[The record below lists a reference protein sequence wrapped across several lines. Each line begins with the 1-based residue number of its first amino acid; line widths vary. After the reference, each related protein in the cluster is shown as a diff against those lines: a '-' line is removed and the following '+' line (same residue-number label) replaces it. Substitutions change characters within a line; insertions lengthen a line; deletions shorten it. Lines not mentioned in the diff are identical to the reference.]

1 MFARERRPSPC
12 PASAHTQ
19 SGISRFSV
27 YSLKKNFVH
36 FIMAEQRIQQ
46 ECNSRTSRQRLG
58 AQSSQGRC
66 RPRFSE
72 RKVGAF
78 HFFYFF
84 FCTCLCAPSSGYLR
98 CSSWSLPRWTSFTEL
113 TGAMDSLPSQQC
125 NPKGPRRPEPHAGKD
140 FSLTAPWRCVKGPVN
155 SDLGLDCPGKNPTM
169 APL

>member
-1 MFARERRPSPC
+1 MMSGKTSILHEYGALGWYVGARCKPKLSTLGNCCWKTLFARGRRPSPC

-84 FCTCLCAPSSGYLR
+84 FARVCARLQVDI
-98 CSSWSLPRWTSFTEL
+98 WDVLHE
-113 TGAMDSLPSQQC
+113 ASQGERHLQ
-125 NPKGPRRPEPHAGKD
+125 N
-140 FSLTAPWRCVKGPVN
+140 
-155 SDLGLDCPGKNPTM
+155 
-169 APL
+169 